1 MAATHRAAEWERRLI
16 LARRMAMGA
25 VWAAVVV
32 VVLMGLGL
40 AFAPY
45 LFAELSAWLEP
56 HPVIDPAK
64 PHLAEGRMVDDYW
77 AVQSIDAN
85 TYAIGEPRYYQ
96 ANYSYLLVG
105 ARRALLFDA
114 GSGTRDITGVVASLT
129 HLPVTVM
136 PSHLHYDHT
145 GGIVP
150 FTSVAMIDLP
160 DTRGDVTN
168 GKLTPSRYE
177 FLGMIDG
184 LKPPTFGVTEWVKP
198 GTTMDLGGRVLRVI
212 PVPGHTPSSVALY
225 DAQMHQL
232 FAGDFI
238 YPTTL
243 YAFLPGAS
251 LAEYRATTR
260 ELLATLPADTK
271 LWTAH
276 CCRPGEHMSA
286 PWLTMADLSD
296 LNTALTAIQSGE
308 SRSTG
313 FFPRRFP
320 VNKQMTLA
328 TGFPWNNR

>member
-1 MAATHRAAEWERRLI
+1 MS
-16 LARRMAMGA
+16 LARRLAKCA

-32 VVLMGLGL
+32 VVLAGLAL

-45 LFAELSAWLEP
+45 LFAELSASLEP
-56 HPVIDPAK
+56 HAIIDPGK
-64 PHLAEGRMVDDYW
+64 PELGDGRMVDDYW
-77 AVQSIDAN
+77 AVQNIDAN
-85 TYAIGEPRYYQ
+85 TYALGEPRYYQ
-96 ANYSYLLVG
+96 ANYAYLIVG

-114 GSGTRDITGVVASLT
+114 GSGTRDITGVVTNLT

-136 PSHLHYDHT
+136 PSHLHFDHI
-145 GGIVP
+145 GGIAP
-150 FTSVAMIDLP
+150 FASVAMIDLP
-160 DTRGDVTN
+160 DTRADVTN

-177 FLGMIDG
+177 YLGMLDG
-184 LKPPTFGVTEWVKP
+184 LAPPAFSVTEWVKA
-198 GTTMDLGGRVLRVI
+198 GTTIDLGGRVLQI
-212 PVPGHTPSSVALY
+212 LHVPGHTHSSVALY
-225 DAQMHQL
+225 DATTHQL

-271 LWTAH
+271 IWTAH
-276 CCRPGEHMSA
+276 CCRVGELTSA
-286 PWLTMADLSD
+286 PWLTMTDLRD
-296 LNTALTAIQSGE
+296 LDTALTAIQSGE
-308 SRSTG
+308 SHSTG

-320 VNKQMTLA
+320 VNQQMTLA